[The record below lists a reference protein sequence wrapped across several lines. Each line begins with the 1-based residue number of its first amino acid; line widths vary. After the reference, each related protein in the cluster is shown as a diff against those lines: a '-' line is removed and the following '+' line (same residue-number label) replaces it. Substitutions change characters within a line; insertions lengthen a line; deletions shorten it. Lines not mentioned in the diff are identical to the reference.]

1 VISGVFGIFWMVEKL
16 NIMTKSAI
24 LFVALGLL
32 FAGANAQHTNRNKKQ
47 SQPPAKPAAPATKKY
62 PSLLWEITGNGLK
75 QPSYLFGTMHVSD
88 KLAFHLGDSF
98 YNAIKSVNVVALE
111 TNPENWQ
118 EDFSHSVF
126 YRNANRRSE
135 FPGNGSRGE
144 VPYDFMQITT
154 FAIDTY
160 EEKVKAALAVEPSMI
175 NGMLYRNYDEQQGD
189 FEEDTFLDMYIFQVG
204 KKLGKRVCGV
214 EDFKESEKLVMEAY
228 RDMIKDQNKKRRSYD
243 YESMMTN
250 PKKVEDAYRKGDLDL
265 LDSLE
270 AITVF
275 SEAFQEKFLYKRNEI
290 QANSIDTIMKKQAL
304 FVGVGAAHLPGSR
317 GVIEMLREK
326 GYTLRPVQMDDRNSV
341 QKETIEKMRPEKS
354 FTMQSSDDG
363 FFKVSIP
370 GDKFYRFT
378 DWQGMDVVQY
388 ADMVNGAYYMVTR
401 IKTNSLFWGH
411 SSDQV
416 YKKIDSLLYENV
428 PGKILKRSVINKNGY
443 KGFDFTNR
451 TRRGDNQRYQVFV
464 TPFEIIVFKISGT
477 GEFIS
482 VGNTAQNFFG
492 SVTLKEYPAASWKNW
507 QPDRG
512 GFSVDLPHTPSLLH
526 DNSFGTD
533 RLEYSARDEQDGN
546 SYLVMQANLHNYTFL
561 EEDTFELRM
570 MDESYGYSS
579 FIDRQ
584 VSSAFTKVN
593 GRSALESKYKHKDGS
608 YSSVK
613 YIIRGPVYYAA
624 IARYKNDNA
633 NVQKF
638 LQSFSIIP
646 FNYAPAKKHRDSVL
660 RMTVTSPVYPAAKP
674 NDDMMAEAEDLFRQ
688 AYQDDD
694 PDDAKFESRLIG
706 NDTTG
711 EKILVS
717 YTRLSKYAFLKDSSK
732 IWESRYGGNWTA
744 DSSLVISVN
753 RERRQPNG
761 FLVRDLVLSDTG
773 CSRVLLVKSFYKNGN
788 FFHISAIS
796 DTIGKKSAF
805 IDQFFSSYT
814 PDDTLKGAS
823 LFTRKSDQ
831 LFNDLFSKDSAVAKT
846 AAESIYGFKFDSTD
860 VPNIKKTISQLHWGM
875 RNYLS
880 RKQRFIT
887 VLGTLND
894 STVTPYLKDLYWKV
908 KDTVALQNA
917 ILQSLLAQKTKS
929 SFITFRDLIIQEP
942 PIVDEEIYDYRE
954 ARLPRVIGAGRSGNN
969 VYISS
974 PWNDLY
980 DTLKLT
986 KSIFPEFLQLM
997 HVDDYRDEVL
1007 DLLVIMVDS
1016 GYLKAKDYESY
1027 FSKIYVDGRQLLKKQ
1042 MAREDKEKMDKAAM
1056 KDRRSSQYYASFGEE
1071 EKELDAGNE
1080 ELDKYVVLLLPYR
1093 DKNPGVQSFFEQLMQ
1108 TRDRRLQYNTFIH
1121 LLQHNQKVP
1130 DSLFTQFATAD
1141 KYRSELYKDL
1151 EKMKKLDKFPV
1162 AYKNQLSIA
1171 RSMLLSSS
1179 NRYDRMDTV
1188 AYIDKLP
1195 VKYEDRKGFV
1205 YFFKYKRMRDDAAWQ
1220 VASVGMQPEKLGEI
1234 DVDNDDFIVRE
1245 ERKLESDRPVK
1256 EQLEQMLKEMVYSKR
1271 NSASM
1276 FYEGRSF
1283 ALYKNY
1289 LSEMVKNQRYRD

>member
-1 VISGVFGIFWMVEKL
+1 MR
-16 NIMTKSAI
+16 KSAF
-24 LFVALGLL
+24 LFVALGFL
-32 FAGANAQHTNRNKKQ
+32 FAGANAQQSNRNKKQ
-47 SQPPAKPAAPATKKY
+47 SPPPAKPAVPVTKKY

-135 FPGNGSRGE
+135 FAGGYQSRGE
-144 VPYDFMQITT
+144 APYDFMQITT

-160 EEKVKAALAVEPSMI
+160 EEKIKAALAVEPSMI

-270 AITVF
+270 SITVF
-275 SEAFQEKFLYKRNEI
+275 SEAFQEKFLFKRNEI
-290 QANSIDTIMKKQAL
+290 QANSIDTIIRKQSL
-304 FVGVGAAHLPGSR
+304 FVGVGAAHLPGPR
-317 GVIEMLREK
+317 GVIEMLRQK
-326 GYTLRPVQMDDRNSV
+326 GYTLRPVYMDDRNSV
-341 QKETIEKMRPEKS
+341 QKEMIDKMRPEKN
-354 FTMQSSDDG
+354 FTQQSADDG

-411 SSDQV
+411 NNELV

-451 TRRGDNQRYQVFV
+451 TRRGDNQRYQIFV
-464 TPFEIIVFKISGT
+464 TPFEIVVFKISGT
-477 GEFIS
+477 GDFIS
-482 VGNTAQNFFG
+482 VGNTAQHFFN
-492 SVTLKEYPAASWKNW
+492 SVALKEYPASNWKNW
-507 QPDRG
+507 QPNTG
-512 GFSVDLPHTPSLLH
+512 GFSVDLPHSPSLLH

-533 RLEYSARDEQDGN
+533 RFEYAARDEQDGSN
-546 SYLVMQANLHNYTFL
+546 YLIMQANLHNYTFL

-579 FIDRQ
+579 FIDKQISR
-584 VSSAFTKVN
+584 AFTKVN
-593 GRSALESKYKHKDGS
+593 GHSALESKYKHKDGS

-624 IARYKNDNA
+624 VARYKTENA

-638 LQSFSIIP
+638 LKSFSIIP
-646 FNYAPAKKHRDSVL
+646 YSYPTAKQHRDTL
-660 RMTVTSPVYPAAKP
+660 LHMTVTSPVYPVP
-674 NDDMMAEAEDLFRQ
+674 RPGDDMAAEAEDLFRQ

-694 PDDAKFESRLIG
+694 PDDTKFESKLIG

-717 YTRLSKYAFLKDSSK
+717 YTRLGKYAFEKDSSK
-732 IWESRYGGNWTA
+732 IWESRFGGNWTS
-744 DSSLVISVN
+744 DSSLVISLKK
-753 RERRQPNG
+753 EHKLANG
-761 FLVRDLVLSDTG
+761 FQVRDLVLSDTG
-773 CSRVLLVKSFYKNGN
+773 CSRVLVVKSFYKNGN
-788 FFHISAIS
+788 FFHISAIT

-805 IDQFFSSYT
+805 IDQFFNTYT
-814 PDDTLKGAS
+814 PDDTLKGPS
-823 LFTRKSDQ
+823 IFTRKSDQ
-831 LFNDLFSKDSAVAKT
+831 LFKDLFSKDSAVAKS

-860 VPNIKKTISQLHWGM
+860 VPHIKNTIGQLHWGM
-875 RNYLS
+875 RHYLS
-880 RKQRFIT
+880 RKQKFIS
-887 VLGTLND
+887 VLGTLKD
-894 STVTPYLKDLYWKV
+894 STITPYLKDLYWKV

-917 ILQSLLAQKTKS
+917 ILQALLAQRTKT

-942 PIVDEEIYDYRE
+942 PIVDEDIYDYRE
-954 ARLPRVIGAGRSGNN
+954 VQMATAVVKARPGRSA
-969 VYISS
+969 VYVST
-974 PWNDLY
+974 PWVDLY

-986 KSIFPEFLQLM
+986 KSLFPEFLQLL

-1007 DLLVIMVDS
+1007 DLLVAMVDS
-1016 GYLKAKDYESY
+1016 GFLKAKDYESY

-1056 KDRRSSQYYASFGEE
+1056 KDRRSSMYYANFGED
-1071 EKELDAGNE
+1071 EKELDAGND
-1080 ELDKYVVLLLPYR
+1080 ELDKYVVLLLPYK

-1108 TRDRRLQYNTFIH
+1108 TRDKRLMYNTFIH
-1121 LLQHNQKVP
+1121 LLRHNQKVP
-1130 DSLFTQFATAD
+1130 DSLFTYFAGTD

-1151 EKMKKLDKFPV
+1151 EKMNQLDKFPV
-1162 AYKNQLSIA
+1162 AHKSQLAIA

-1179 NRYDRMDTV
+1179 TRYDRMDTV
-1188 AYIDKLP
+1188 AFIDKLP
-1195 VKYEDRKGFV
+1195 VTYEEKKGFV

-1220 VASVGMQPEKLGEI
+1220 IASVGMQPEKLSEI
-1234 DVDNDDFIVRE
+1234 DIDNDDFIVRE
-1245 ERKLESDRPVK
+1245 ERKLESEKPVK
-1256 EQLEQMLKEMVYSKR
+1256 EQLQQMLKEMVYSKR
-1271 NSASM
+1271 NSAAM
-1276 FYEGRSF
+1276 FYEGRSYV
-1283 ALYKNY
+1283 LYKNY